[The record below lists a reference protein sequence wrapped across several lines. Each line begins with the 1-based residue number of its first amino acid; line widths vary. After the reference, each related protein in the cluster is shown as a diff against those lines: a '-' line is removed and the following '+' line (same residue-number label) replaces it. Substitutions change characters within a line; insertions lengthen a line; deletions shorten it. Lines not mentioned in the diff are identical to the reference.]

1 MRRLVVLA
9 LLFSLAHVPAAF
21 AGESLLESGKRA
33 AQALAEREPQ
43 RPATPADR
51 VATPKNLNLQDP
63 QGQPGLATS
72 GLGRRSKIFIAV
84 AAAVGF
90 AGLAYAIDQGV
101 EDNTPSSLGLR

>member
-9 LLFSLAHVPAAF
+9 LIFSLAHVPAAV

-33 AQALAEREPQ
+33 ARALAERQLQP
-43 RPATPADR
+43 PAAPADR
-51 VATPKNLNLQDP
+51 ATAPKSLNLQDP

-72 GLGRRSKIFIAV
+72 GLGRRSKIFIAL